1 MRYILNLVCGVPV
14 SLGTAGI
21 YLSARS
27 CDNVY
32 LTDGSSERVQ
42 YASLTRIPFNK

>member
-21 YLSARS
+21 YFGTRS

-32 LTDGSSERVQ
+32 LTDGCSEHVQ
-42 YASLTRIPFNK
+42 YASFDSLSI